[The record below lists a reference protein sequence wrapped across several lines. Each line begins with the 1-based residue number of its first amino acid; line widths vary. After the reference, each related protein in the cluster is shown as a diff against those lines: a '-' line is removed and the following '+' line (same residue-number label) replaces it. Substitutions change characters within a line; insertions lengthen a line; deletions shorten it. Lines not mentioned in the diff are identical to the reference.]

1 MRKLLRWTIIL
12 GILGAAAWGVSG
24 PFAAYWKE
32 RNRVRYR
39 EAEVSRGRIVAV
51 VNATG
56 TVKPV
61 LLVSVG
67 SFVSGPIEE
76 IFVDF
81 NDEVKKDQVL
91 ARVDPR
97 IYKANQ
103 ARDQATLATRQAD
116 VKQVEAKLKQ
126 ARRDEERGK
135 ALRAENKDFVAIAE
149 MDKLTFE
156 REALEAALEVAK
168 SSVEQAQANLDQ
180 SKANVA
186 YTEIRSPVSG
196 VIINR
201 KIDPGQTMA
210 AQFQTPELFI
220 VAPDLRDMR
229 VFASVDEADI
239 GLIHEAQQAKQPVH
253 FTVDAWPDL
262 LFEGKILQIRMNST
276 TTQNV
281 VTYPVVIEAPNPD
294 LKLKPDMTATISF
307 QLREKDDVLLLVIL
321 DVVDAYAREIPRALE
336 GLDDPI
342 DRLVA
347 TVDAYCRVVDK
358 RRAATVLAYRSTK
371 SLSPGRRRLIQ
382 DRELETNQ
390 MIARAIGDCIRARL
404 VRKINVDVLTYQI
417 VLIAHGW
424 ALKHWHFGRV
434 YSLDDYIRL
443 QTRFV
448 LNTVLPQ
455 THRTRYRHL
464 LE

>member
-1 MRKLLRWTIIL
+1 MKRLIRWAIIL
-12 GILGAAAWGVSG
+12 GTIFVAAWGVSG
-24 PFAAYWKE
+24 PLGAYLKE
-32 RNRVRYR
+32 RNRVHYR
-39 EAEVSRGRIVAV
+39 EAEVTRGRIVAV

-81 NDEVKKDQVL
+81 NDKVEKNQVL
-91 ARVDPR
+91 ARVDAR

-103 ARDQATLATRQAD
+103 ARDQANLATREAE
-116 VKQVEAKLKQ
+116 VKQVQAKLKQ
-126 ARRDEERGK
+126 AKRDEQRGI
-135 ALRAENKDFVAIAE
+135 ALRAENKDFVSIAE
-149 MDKLTFE
+149 MDKLGFE

-186 YTEIRSPVSG
+186 YTEIKSPVSG
-196 VIINR
+196 VVINR

-239 GLIHEAQQAKQPVH
+239 GLIHEAQQAGQPVE
-253 FTVDAWPDL
+253 FTVDAWPDT

-281 VTYPVVIEAPNPD
+281 VTYPVVIQAPNPD

-307 QLREKDDVLLLVIL
+307 QLREKNDVLRIPNAALRFYPQRPQVRPEDHEIL
-321 DVVDAYAREIPRALE
+321 DNRGSSEGESEEDAGGTPSAEEKAE
-336 GLDDPI
+336 
-342 DRLVA
+342 
-347 TVDAYCRVVDK
+347 
-358 RRAATVLAYRSTK
+358 
-371 SLSPGRRRLIQ
+371 RRRQRNRRHVWVIDGDFLRAVPVVIGISSSGYT
-382 DRELETNQ
+382 ELVS
-390 MIARAIGDCIRARL
+390 GDLAEGQKL
-404 VRKINVDVLTYQI
+404 VTGVQVKR
-417 VLIAHGW
+417 
-424 ALKHWHFGRV
+424 
-434 YSLDDYIRL
+434 
-443 QTRFV
+443 
-448 LNTVLPQ
+448 
-455 THRTRYRHL
+455 
-464 LE
+464 